1 MSRLRF
7 AIMGCGRISVR
18 HCEILSK
25 AHFAEL
31 VAVCDVVQERAEKTG
46 EKYGVPS
53 YQDVEEMIAAEKPDV
68 INILTPSGLHGRHV
82 LQVAPLVKNIVVEK
96 PMTLDLDEADRMIE
110 RCEELGVGLFVVMQN
125 RFNRPVIKLREA
137 LEEGRFGELFLG
149 TVRVRWSRNQA
160 YYDQDDW
167 RGTWAMDGGVLGNQ
181 ANHHLDLL
189 EWMMGEA
196 DTVSAYTSTQFV
208 DIEVPTTVVA
218 TVSFKS
224 GALGVVEATTSTR
237 PKDLEGSLSVLGS
250 TGSAEIGGFAVNR
263 VRHWRFDPV
272 RPGDEEVMAGYSENP
287 PNVYGYGHAKY
298 LEHVANCI
306 LHGEQRLVGGVTG
319 RRSLELIRA
328 IYESA
333 KTGRHIKVHRDRG

>member
-1 MSRLRF
+1 M
-7 AIMGCGRISVR
+7 
-18 HCEILSK
+18 
-25 AHFAEL
+25 
-31 VAVCDVVQERAEKTG
+31 
-46 EKYGVPS
+46 
-53 YQDVEEMIAAEKPDV
+53 
-68 INILTPSGLHGRHV
+68 
-82 LQVAPLVKNIVVEK
+82 LQTAPLVKNVVVEK
-96 PMTLDLDEADRMIE
+96 PMTLDLDEANQVIDRF
-110 RCEELGVGLFVVMQN
+110 EELGNRLFVVMQN
-125 RFNRPVIKLREA
+125 RFNLPVVKLRQA
-137 LEEGRFGELFLG
+137 LEAGRLGELFLG
-149 TVRVRWSRNQA
+149 TVRVRWSRDQG

-167 RGTWAMDGGVLGNQ
+167 RGTWKMDGGVLGNQ

-218 TVSFKS
+218 SVAFKS

-250 TGSAEIGGFAVNR
+250 TGTAEIGGFAVNR
-263 VRHWRFDPV
+263 IRHWQFASAL
-272 RPGDEEVMAGYSENP
+272 PGDEEVMAGYSENP

-306 LHGEQRLVGGVTG
+306 LHGEERLVGGVEG
-319 RRSLELIRA
+319 RRSLELIQA

-333 KTGRHIKVHRDRG
+333 RTGRHVKVHKR

>member
-25 AHFAEL
+25 AHFSEL
-31 VAVCDVVQERAEKTG
+31 VAVCDVVEEKAASTG
-46 EKYGVPS
+46 AKYEVPW
-53 YQDVEEMIAAEKPDV
+53 YLDVEEMIAASKPDV
-68 INILTPSGLHGRHV
+68 LCILTPSGLHGRHM
-82 LQVAPLVKNIVVEK
+82 LQVASLVKNVVCEK
-96 PMTLDLDEADRMIE
+96 PMTLDLDEATRVIE
-110 RCEELGVGLFVVMQN
+110 RYEELDRRLFVVMQN

-137 LEEGRFGELFLG
+137 LNGGRFGQLFLG

-160 YYDQDDW
+160 YYDQDAW
-167 RGTWAMDGGVLGNQ
+167 RGTWDMDGGVLGNQ

-208 DIEVPTTVVA
+208 DVEVPTTVVA
-218 TVSFKS
+218 NVSFKS

-250 TGSAEIGGFAVNR
+250 TGTAEIGGFAVNR
-263 VRHWRFDPV
+263 IRHWQFTEPQ
-272 RPGDEEVMAGYSENP
+272 PGDEEVMAGYSENP

-306 LHGEQRLVGGVTG
+306 LHGEERLVGGVEG
-319 RRSLELIRA
+319 RHSLELIQA

-333 KTGRHIKVHRDRG
+333 RTGRHVKVHNL